1 MEVKTN
7 IKIKI
12 IAVLMLAMLAM
23 AVVVPT
29 VWAAEDVVTQ
39 EALTPHRKEEY
50 GNAVGNVITLA
61 DGKTVC
67 QNYQYG
73 YVYAEKTA
81 DGRYSNKRDVG
92 GMNINAQ
99 GERTFVD
106 MQSVILGSGAGF
118 DVQGVWNK
126 LNTKYDKNVAYSADY
141 ALQKIYNEYSKLCE
155 EGYNCGIPTDQL
167 SVWDGAVIK
176 LDFYDGDNEYG
187 FESPRVHVTTIAY
200 SFLNDQAY
208 MISGEFF
215 NFYKEAKAGSLME
228 PISDP
233 FEYTLE
239 GVKGTAQAFA
249 QGLIFVSNSGDLLV
263 RSGVRFNAET
273 EKFEPLDMDYDE
285 LARTEIIQPAIDAS
299 PFYGKKGLTV
309 ADIQQKFINKYYE
322 LLDKGFLPGIP
333 DHEGILYWDSL
344 YLKQAYVGSEGTGNA
359 WGRTN
364 MMLML
369 NPDDLEVYM
378 IYGEILNIVDE
389 SAQGLGNAEKLGYPL
404 GDQKKME
411 VDGLTYYYQD
421 FSEGTIYSIE
431 NVPQLTRFIKG
442 KTFAQIL
449 EEKGNNKPNN
459 PTFFYSV
466 QSWFEQIFRS
476 IARWFQN
483 LFASSSNE

>member
-12 IAVLMLAMLAM
+12 IAVLVLVMLAT

-29 VWAAEDVVTQ
+29 VWAAEDASAQ
-39 EALTPHRKEEY
+39 AALTPQREEY
-50 GNAVGNVITLA
+50 GNAVGSVITLA

-67 QNYQYG
+67 QNYKYG

-99 GERTFVD
+99 GEKTFVD
-106 MQSVILGSGAGF
+106 MQSFILGRGAGF
-118 DVQGVWNK
+118 DVQSIWKK
-126 LNTKYDKNVAYSADY
+126 LNEKYDKNVAYNAEY
-141 ALQKIYNEYSKLCE
+141 ALQKIYEEYSKLCE

-176 LDFYDGDNEYG
+176 LDFYDGDCEYG

-208 MISGEFF
+208 MIAGEFF
-215 NFYKEAKAGSLME
+215 NFYKQAKAGSLME

-239 GVKGTAQAFA
+239 GIKGTAQAFA
-249 QGLIFVSNSGDLLV
+249 QGLIFVPNNGDLLV

-273 EKFEPLDMDYDE
+273 EEFEPLQMEYDE
-285 LARTEIIQPAIDAS
+285 LTRTEINQTAIDAS

-309 ADIQQKFINKYYE
+309 ADVQQKFINKYYE
-322 LLDKGFLPGIP
+322 LIDRGFIPGIP

-369 NPDDLEVYM
+369 NPVDLKVYM

-404 GDQKKME
+404 GDQKKQE
-411 VDGLTYYYQD
+411 IDGLTYYYQD

-442 KTFAQIL
+442 KTFAQIIQG
-449 EEKGNNKPNN
+449 KNSQKANN
-459 PTFFYSV
+459 PTFFYSA

-483 LFASSSNE
+483 LFAPNSNE